1 MKNSSIE
8 ISDQEYLI
16 KLNKDDFDLTFIK
29 NLLRRIKDEQYFSA
43 SNTSNEI
50 EDLKFSHLNY
60 ESSSRFD
67 SLRDK

>member
-16 KLNKDDFDLTFIK
+16 KLNKNDFDLSFIK

-43 SNTSNEI
+43 INTSNEI
-50 EDLKFSHLNY
+50 EDLKFSQLNY
-60 ESSSRFD
+60 DSSSRFD

>member
-8 ISDQEYLI
+8 ISDHEYLI

-43 SNTSNEI
+43 LTESYEI
-50 EDLKFSHLNY
+50 EGLKFSQLTY

>member
-29 NLLRRIKDEQYFSA
+29 NLLKRIKDEQYFSA
-43 SNTSNEI
+43 INTSNEV
-50 EDLKFSHLNY
+50 EDLKFSQLNY

>member
-29 NLLRRIKDEQYFSA
+29 NLLNRIKEEHYYSEINGA
-43 SNTSNEI
+43 YEI
-50 EDLKFSHLNY
+50 EGLKFCQLNY
-60 ESSSRFD
+60 ETSSRFD

>member
-1 MKNSSIE
+1 MKSSSIE

-16 KLNKDDFDLTFIK
+16 KLNKDDFDLAFIK
-29 NLLRRIKDEQYFSA
+29 NLLKRIKEEKYFSGI
-43 SNTSNEI
+43 NTSYEI
-50 EDLKFSHLNY
+50 EGLKFCQLNY

>member
-1 MKNSSIE
+1 MKNSTIE

-29 NLLRRIKDEQYFSA
+29 NLLKRIKDEQYFSA
-43 SNTSNEI
+43 INTSNEI
-50 EDLKFSHLNY
+50 EDLKFSQLNY

>member
-16 KLNKDDFDLTFIK
+16 KLSKEDFDLTFIK
-29 NLLRRIKDEQYFSA
+29 NLLKRIKEEQYFS
-43 SNTSNEI
+43 SLNSSYEL
-50 EDLKFSHLNY
+50 EDLKFSQLNY

>member
-8 ISDQEYLI
+8 ISDHEYLI

-43 SNTSNEI
+43 INYSNEI
-50 EDLKFSHLNY
+50 EDLKFSQLNY
-60 ESSSRFD
+60 DSSSRFD

>member
-8 ISDQEYLI
+8 ISDHEYLI

-43 SNTSNEI
+43 INCSNEI
-50 EDLKFSHLNY
+50 EDLKFSQLNY

>member
-8 ISDQEYLI
+8 ISDHEYLI

-29 NLLRRIKDEQYFSA
+29 KLLRRIKDEQYFSA
-43 SNTSNEI
+43 INCSNEI
-50 EDLKFSHLNY
+50 EDLKFSQLNY

>member
-8 ISDQEYLI
+8 ISDHEYLI

-43 SNTSNEI
+43 LNTSNEI
-50 EDLKFSHLNY
+50 EDLKFSQLNY

>member
-8 ISDQEYLI
+8 ISDHEYLI

-29 NLLRRIKDEQYFSA
+29 NLLRRIKDEQYFSEL
-43 SNTSNEI
+43 NTSNEI
-50 EDLKFSHLNY
+50 EDLKFSQLNY

>member
-1 MKNSSIE
+1 MKKSTIE

-29 NLLRRIKDEQYFSA
+29 NLLKRIKDEQYFSA
-43 SNTSNEI
+43 INTSNEI
-50 EDLKFSHLNY
+50 EDLKFSQLNY
-60 ESSSRFD
+60 EFSSRFD

>member
-1 MKNSSIE
+1 MKDSSIE

-29 NLLRRIKDEQYFSA
+29 NLLKRIIEEHYYSSINGA
-43 SNTSNEI
+43 YEI
-50 EDLKFSHLNY
+50 EGLKFCQLNY
-60 ESSSRFD
+60 ETSSRFD

>member
-8 ISDQEYLI
+8 ISDHEYLI
-16 KLNKDDFDLTFIK
+16 KLNKDDFDLNFIK
-29 NLLRRIKDEQYFSA
+29 KLLRRIKDEQYFSA
-43 SNTSNEI
+43 INCSNEI
-50 EDLKFSHLNY
+50 EDLKFSQLNY

>member
-1 MKNSSIE
+1 MKKSTIE

-29 NLLRRIKDEQYFSA
+29 NLLKRIKDEQYFSA
-43 SNTSNEI
+43 INTSNEI
-50 EDLKFSHLNY
+50 EDLKFSQLNY